1 MFINWNVTTR
11 FDPNS
16 LQPSTHGIPVPSYGN
31 YGGPNYSAG
40 VEGGTTPETPTNPA
54 PVDALDFLFW
64 QHDLVYQHVQNGAA
78 PPTAIAPAD
87 VLLVEG
93 MYGLTQTDFFN
104 NNPEAL
110 LYDALG
116 TLTIVG
122 KILTT
127 PEEFAYF
134 KTLSPSEQYLVG
146 VLAPQE
152 AVQNFE
158 IGLAETPG
166 NEARSLHG
174 AFQVF
179 EAHFAENIAVAG
191 AFGTLN
197 DAGQI
202 TGTHFHASAEN
213 SFLADPNPTA
223 TPDRANLI
231 FSQTLSVDA
240 AHGVLAN
247 DINSLPNN
255 PLSVTT
261 VNGQSADVGHTV
273 AGAATGHAADTFVF
287 APNFGQSTTGHV
299 LANDPGSLSVTT
311 VNGQSADVG
320 HTVAG
325 AATGHAADTFV
336 FAPNFGQNT
345 ITNFNVHNDTLE
357 LPKSEFADL
366 ATVLGDAHQN
376 GIDTVIAHDV
386 HDMITLHNVNPSQLH
401 DSHI

>member
-247 DINSLPNN
+247 DINSLPN
-255 PLSVTT
+255 
-261 VNGQSADVGHTV
+261 
-273 AGAATGHAADTFVF
+273 
-287 APNFGQSTTGHV
+287 
-299 LANDPGSLSVTT
+299 TT

-376 GIDTVIAHDV
+376 GIDTVIAHDA

>member
-16 LQPSTHGIPVPSYGN
+16 LEPSTHGIPVPSYGN

-64 QHDLVYQHVQNGAA
+64 QHDLVYQHVKNGAA

-87 VLLVEG
+87 VHLVEG

-134 KTLSPSEQYLVG
+134 QTLPPSEQYLVG

-191 AFGTLN
+191 AFG
-197 DAGQI
+197 
-202 TGTHFHASAEN
+202 S
-213 SFLADPNPTA
+213 S
-223 TPDRANLI
+223 
-231 FSQTLSVDA
+231 
-240 AHGVLAN
+240 
-247 DINSLPNN
+247 INS
-255 PLSVTT
+255 
-261 VNGQSADVGHTV
+261 NGPHQQ
-273 AGAATGHAADTFVF
+273 DTFVF
-287 APNFGQSTTGHV
+287 APEFGQNTTGHL

-311 VNGQSADVG
+311 VNGQSPDVG
-320 HTVAG
+320 HAITG

-336 FAPNFGQNT
+336 FAPEFGQNT

-366 ATVLGDAHQN
+366 AAVLADAHQN
-376 GIDTVIAHDV
+376 GTDTVIAHDA

-401 DSHI
+401 DNHI